1 MEQIFIV
8 ALLIAVSFVCFK
20 VIDSMIIK
28 KEQIGIKDIV
38 KDALLVYLSS
48 MVGMY
53 AIDYIQPF
61 KPKASSIQ
69 VFTDSPNF

>member
-1 MEQIFIV
+1 MEQVFIV
-8 ALLIAVSFVCFK
+8 GLLIAVSFVILK
-20 VIDSMIIK
+20 VIESMFIK
-28 KEQIGIKDIV
+28 KEHIGIKDLV

-48 MVGMY
+48 IVGMY

-61 KPKASSIQ
+61 KPKAGSIQ